1 MGTVKRFRE
10 RNRGTTAANYPTDA
24 TAAIVAAQGGTIWSS
39 GLNRQR
45 LESNGRMGDIQG
57 AQIAM
62 DVPSPLSLPRT
73 VALVGL
79 MGAGK
84 SAIGKRLAARLGLP
98 FVDADDEIERAAGC
112 SISEFFEKY
121 GEQEFRAGERRVIG
135 RLLDQPPLVLST
147 GGGAYID
154 SETRSLMRTKAITVW
169 LRAELDVLFDR
180 VKKRTHR
187 PLLRQGD
194 PREILDRLMQQ
205 RYPIY
210 AEADLVVD
218 STAQPADRT
227 TEQVIEALRA
237 YLQPSPGAQA
247 ESGAPA

>member
-1 MGTVKRFRE
+1 M
-10 RNRGTTAANYPTDA
+10 NA
-24 TAAIVAAQGGTIWSS
+24 T
-39 GLNRQR
+39 
-45 LESNGRMGDIQG
+45 
-57 AQIAM
+57 
-62 DVPSPLSLPRT
+62 SPLSLPRT

-84 SAIGKRLAARLGLP
+84 SAIGRRLARRLGLP

-112 SISEFFEKY
+112 SISEFFERF
-121 GEQEFRAGERRVIG
+121 GEAEFRNGERRVIS
-135 RLLDQPPLVLST
+135 RLLEGPPHVLST

-154 SETRSLMRTKAITVW
+154 AATRALMRDKALTVW

-180 VKKRTHR
+180 VKKRAHR

-194 PREILDRLMQQ
+194 PREVLRRLMEQ

-210 AEADLVVD
+210 GEADLVVD

-227 TEQVIEALRA
+227 TEQVIEALRRHLSTEPA
-237 YLQPSPGAQA
+237 GAA
-247 ESGAPA
+247 A

>member
-1 MGTVKRFRE
+1 MAG
-10 RNRGTTAANYPTDA
+10 
-24 TAAIVAAQGGTIWSS
+24 
-39 GLNRQR
+39 
-45 LESNGRMGDIQG
+45 MGDIHG
-57 AQIAM
+57 IRLVM
-62 DVPSPLSLPRT
+62 DVRPPLSLSCT

-84 SAIGKRLAARLGLP
+84 SAIGKRLALRLGLP

-112 SISEFFEKY
+112 SIAEIFEKY
-121 GEQEFRAGERRVIG
+121 GEADFRAGERRVIS
-135 RLLDQPPLVLST
+135 RLLDEPPHVLST

-154 SETRSLMRTKAITVW
+154 LETRSLMRAKAITVW

-180 VKKRTHR
+180 VKKRGHR

-194 PREILDRLMQQ
+194 PKQVLARLMTQ

-210 AEADLVVD
+210 AEANIVVD

-237 YLQPSPGAQA
+237 HLQA
-247 ESGAPA
+247 EKTPA

>member
-1 MGTVKRFRE
+1 M
-10 RNRGTTAANYPTDA
+10 NAPT
-24 TAAIVAAQGGTIWSS
+24 
-39 GLNRQR
+39 
-45 LESNGRMGDIQG
+45 
-57 AQIAM
+57 
-62 DVPSPLSLPRT
+62 PLSLPRT

-84 SAIGKRLAARLGLP
+84 SAIGRRLAQRLGLP

-112 SISEFFEKY
+112 TISEFFERF
-121 GEQEFRAGERRVIG
+121 GETEFRAGERRVIS
-135 RLLDQPPLVLST
+135 RLLEGPTHVLST

-154 SETRSLMRTKAITVW
+154 PETRALMREKALTVW
-169 LRAELDVLFDR
+169 LRADLDVLYDR
-180 VKKRTHR
+180 VKKRSHR

-194 PREILDRLMQQ
+194 PREILGRLMEQ

-227 TEQVIEALRA
+227 TEQVIDALRRRLA
-237 YLQPSPGAQA
+237 AQTTETTTAGAA
-247 ESGAPA
+247 A